1 MKTVSPR
8 HILALSIIVISS
20 AVTLYAQEKN
30 DTVAKDLQEVTVEGE
45 MQRIDATTATYYPTA
60 KVKKASNNAIDLL
73 YRMAISQLRV
83 DPRGMSVKTTTG
95 EKVTVFLNYLQATDA
110 DIYGLRSADVLK
122 VEYLEFPT
130 DPRFKGARHVVN
142 IILRRY
148 IYGGYTKLSEDVTTL
163 TDMSSRGSLYS
174 KFAYRKMLYD
184 VYAGPQYR
192 TYDHDGTLEKSVF
205 HLADRSIER
214 NQDHLGGE
222 KNIFEIPVSFRAI
235 YEKPGIQIANT
246 FGFGFFDIMKSTDR
260 GSLDYTP
267 DINATEYSYERN
279 TPCTSRSYS
288 WNGGYYFIFPKNLSL
303 YVIPSFAYTNS
314 DAHNTYTATIPGVD
328 PVVNDHREDAYYA
341 SLGANLYKTFNNRHS
356 IVASLSGNI
365 SNNSIDYMG
374 TSPSHNDYSSSIL
387 QGIITYNFNHNN
399 MFTGSLMLSGVAFR
413 TKMNGKKE
421 STYYPTLYLSAAW
434 SPTRKSR
441 FSFSANL
448 YSTPAAGANLSPNII
463 QINEILYQT
472 GNPELKSYRT
482 FNSNLSYTY
491 FASNS
496 LNLQAYA
503 GYNGY
508 YNRSV
513 QTFAPYKDGRCVIES
528 EMNSGDFN
536 RFSAGVNLTARL
548 FSNSLIL
555 QASPGVSHQ
564 SSSGYYDESL
574 TRFEWSLDAQYYFG
588 SFNLSAYYNPRGH
601 IIEVYNGSHNRNAEA
616 YGIKVGWANNSW
628 NISVRAHNFF
638 RTGYIGQWTDLVTP
652 VYERHSDIISGG
664 MHASL
669 DISVTYTIGYGKK
682 VGRGNEIGAQGG
694 AGSAAFK

>member
-1 MKTVSPR
+1 MKTVSLR
-8 HILALSIIVISS
+8 HIIALSIVVISS
-20 AVTLYAQEKN
+20 AVTLDAQEKN
-30 DTVAKDLQEVTVEGE
+30 DTVAKDLQEVTVEGD
-45 MQRIDATTATYYPTA
+45 MQKIDATTATYYPTA

-83 DPRGMSVKTTTG
+83 DPQGTSVKTSTG
-95 EKVTVFLNYLQATDA
+95 EQVTVFLNYLRATDA

-122 VEYLEFPT
+122 VEYLDFPT
-130 DPRFKGARHVVN
+130 DPRFQGARHVVN
-142 IILRRY
+142 IILRKY
-148 IYGGYTKLSEDVTTL
+148 IYGGYTKLSEDVTTV
-163 TDMSSRGSLYS
+163 TDMTSRGSLYS
-174 KFAYRKMLYD
+174 KFAYKRMLYD

-205 HLADRSIER
+205 HLADRTIER
-214 NQDHLGGE
+214 NQDHLVGE

-235 YEKPGIQIANT
+235 YEKPGMQIANT
-246 FGFGFFDIMKSTDR
+246 FGVGVFDIMKGIDR
-260 GSLDYTP
+260 GSLGYTP
-267 DINATEYSYERN
+267 DINATEYSYERT
-279 TPCTSRSYS
+279 TPSTSRSCS

-303 YVIPSFAYTNS
+303 YVIPGFAYTHTN
-314 DAHNTYTATIPGVD
+314 AHNTYTTTIPGVD
-328 PVVNDHREDAYYA
+328 PVVNDHSEDAYYT
-341 SLGANLYKTFNNRHS
+341 SLSANLYKTFNNRHS
-356 IVASLSGNI
+356 IVANLSGYI
-365 SNNSIDYMG
+365 TGNSIDYTG
-374 TSPSHNDYSSSIL
+374 SSPSHNDYSSSTL
-387 QGIITYNFNHNN
+387 QGMISYNFNHNN
-399 MFTGSLMLSGVAFR
+399 IFSGSLMLSGVAFH
-413 TKMNGKKE
+413 TKMNGKSE
-421 STYYPTLYLSAAW
+421 STYYPTIYLSAAW
-434 SPTRKSR
+434 SPSRKSR

-448 YSTPAAGANLSPNII
+448 YSTAAAGANLSPNVI
-463 QINEILYQT
+463 QTNEILYRM

-496 LNLQAYA
+496 LDLQAYA

-508 YNRSV
+508 YDRTV

-555 QASPGVSHQ
+555 QASPGLTYQ
-564 SSSGYYDESL
+564 SSSGYYDLSL
-574 TRFEWSLDAQYYFG
+574 TRFEWGLNAQYYFG
-588 SFNLSAYYNPRGH
+588 SFNISAYYNPSGH
-601 IIEVYNGSHNRNAEA
+601 LIEVYNGAHNRNAES
-616 YGIKVGWANNSW
+616 YGIKGGWANNSW
-628 NISVRAHNFF
+628 NISLRAHNFF

-652 VYERHSDIISGG
+652 VYERHTDIISGG

-694 AGSAAFK
+694 AGSAAYK